1 MSPRNQNRP
10 HDDRTDP
17 VALWERVAR
26 LERENILMKRAAK
39 VAVLVIVAVLVTA
52 QAATTPRRPM
62 ISGQQVEPKEIEAQR
77 ITLVD
82 GVGRQRASLQMSD
95 AGPELSF
102 LDGAGKERLSIG
114 LVERGPHVSLK
125 DGAQKTRAVMDL
137 DADGPSVVLADA
149 GQVRQT
155 KLWVAETEMGLRL
168 TTGGARPVPL
178 IDLVERPRGSARGAE
193 YRAHELNFY
202 DPDHK
207 GHTRAFMMVGPTGAA
222 DFALKNRVGNDIFRE
237 PK

>member
-1 MSPRNQNRP
+1 MSPRNPNPP
-10 HDDRTDP
+10 HEHRTDP

-26 LERENILMKRAAK
+26 LERENVLMKRAAK
-39 VAVLVIVAVLVTA
+39 VAVLAIVAVLVTA

-62 ISGQQVEPKEIEAQR
+62 LSGQQAGPKEIEARR

-82 GVGRQRASLQMSD
+82 GVGKARAALEMSE
-95 AGPELSF
+95 AGPELRF
-102 LDGAGKERLSIG
+102 LDGTGKERVSIG
-114 LVERGPHVSLK
+114 FAERGPHVSLK
-125 DGAQKTRAVMDL
+125 DAAQRTRAMMDL
-137 DADGPSVVLADA
+137 DAGGPSVVLADA

-155 KLWVAETEMGLRL
+155 RLWVAETEMGLKL

-178 IDLVERPRGSARGAE
+178 IDLVERPRGSARGAA
-193 YRAHELNFY
+193 YRAHELNLY

-207 GHTRAFMMVGPTGAA
+207 GHTRAFLQVGPTGAA
-222 DFALKNRVGNDIFRE
+222 DFSLKNHAGNDIFRE

>member
-1 MSPRNQNRP
+1 MSAPSPNSP
-10 HDDRTDP
+10 HENRTDP
-17 VALWERVAR
+17 VALWERVSR
-26 LERENILMKRAAK
+26 LERENLVMKRAAK
-39 VAVLVIVAVLVTA
+39 VAALLIVAALVTA
-52 QAATTPRRPM
+52 QATTTPRRPM
-62 ISGQQVEPKEIEAQR
+62 VSGQQVEPKEIEAQR
-77 ITLVD
+77 ISLVD
-82 GVGRQRASLQMSD
+82 GVGRKRASLEMSE
-95 AGPELSF
+95 AGPELRF
-102 LDGAGKERLSIG
+102 LDGAGKERISIG

-125 DGAQKTRAVMDL
+125 DGAGKTRAMMDL
-137 DADGPSVVLADA
+137 DAAGPSLVLADE

-207 GHTRAFMMVGPTGAA
+207 GHTRAFLMVGPTGAA